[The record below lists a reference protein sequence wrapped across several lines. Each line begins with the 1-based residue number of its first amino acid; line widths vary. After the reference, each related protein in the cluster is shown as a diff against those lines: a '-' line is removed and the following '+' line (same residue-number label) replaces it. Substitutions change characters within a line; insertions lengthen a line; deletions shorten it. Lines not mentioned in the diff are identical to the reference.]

1 LEELPYRHYDKD
13 LPIEQLIATRRCAF
27 INVPRPSLEDRM
39 PKANVLEARI
49 IAQLVKGIVSLHEK
63 NDMPFDTQRQ
73 LGVIVP
79 FRRQIALVRVEIA
92 KLLPDVAENLVIDTV
107 ERYQGSQR
115 DIIIY
120 GTTITQHYELDVL
133 SNLTETASGMV
144 DRKLNVAITRAR
156 KQLFILGNEKLLRD
170 NVLYAKLIDY
180 CKKS

>member
-1 LEELPYRHYDKD
+1 
-13 LPIEQLIATRRCAF
+13 
-27 INVPRPSLEDRM
+27 M

>member
-1 LEELPYRHYDKD
+1 
-13 LPIEQLIATRRCAF
+13 
-27 INVPRPSLEDRM
+27 
-39 PKANVLEARI
+39 
-49 IAQLVKGIVSLHEK
+49 
-63 NDMPFDTQRQ
+63 MPFDTQRQ

-79 FRRQIALVRVEIA
+79 FRRQISLVRVEIA